1 MIGHGA
7 MGTRSSQALVT
18 YRPIPMDID
27 ARLASLSLE
36 EKVSLLAGI
45 DLWHVPAA
53 ASAGVGSIRM
63 SDGPNGVRGI
73 SWSGPRSACIPCGAA
88 LGATWDPDVVGE
100 VAGVLGKEAAARGV
114 QVHLAPTVNLH
125 RTPIG
130 GRNFECF
137 AEDPVLTANLAVAY
151 VRGVQAHRVA
161 SCIKHFIANDTEFE
175 RNTISSEVDE
185 RTLRE
190 AYLIPFEDAV
200 DAGVRSV
207 MSSYNRLNGT
217 FAGEHPWLLTTVLR
231 DEWDFDGVV
240 VSDWLGTH
248 STAEALAAGL
258 DIEMPGP
265 PAHRGEKLVDAVKR
279 GAASEADVDRAAR
292 RVLQLAEWSGRLD
305 APELPPDDSDE
316 DPATRDILRRA
327 VAASAVLLKNDGLL
341 PLAEASSVAVVG
353 PNAATPAAHG
363 GGSAAVRPY
372 RIVRPIDALRERFA
386 DVRHEPG
393 TTIYRG
399 VPPLS
404 GPILGPD
411 GATLEFQ
418 TEDGETVAVTTSER
432 LRYFW
437 LGPPM
442 VGVPERFK
450 VRLSATITPE
460 ERGAWTF
467 ALTSTGPSRLFV
479 DGELVVDNSNP
490 QRGTSFY
497 GTASTEIT
505 GAIELEAGRSY
516 ALVVEQHKNTSI
528 GVAGLLVGAR
538 PPLADDAFQLAVDAA
553 RAAEV
558 AIVVVGTNDEW
569 ESEGADRRAME
580 LPLAQDDLVRA
591 VAAVNPRTVV
601 VLNTGSPVPMPW
613 LDDVAA
619 VLQVWF
625 GGQELGDGLADVLTG
640 AREPGGRLPVTFP
653 KRLQD
658 TPAFL
663 SHPGVDGRAPYDEA
677 LFVGHRWYDARD
689 IEPLFPFG
697 HGLGYSIVDYGDAR
711 MTDGVVEVD
720 VTNTGARET
729 TEIVQVYASLPD
741 ATRRRPVRQL
751 AGFTKVT
758 LSPGATAT
766 ARVAPHRRHRQSW
779 VEGAWVDEPGDV
791 TYHVGRSSRDV
802 RSSVTV

>member
-1 MIGHGA
+1 
-7 MGTRSSQALVT
+7 
-18 YRPIPMDID
+18 MDID
-27 ARLASLSLE
+27 GRLASLSLD
-36 EKVSLLAGI
+36 EKVSLLAGA
-45 DLWHVPAA
+45 DLWHVPAVPG
-53 ASAGVGSIRM
+53 ASVGSIRM

-73 SWSGPRSACIPCGAA
+73 SWSGTRSACIPCGAA
-88 LGATWDPDVVGE
+88 LGATWDPAVVGE
-100 VAGVLGKEAAARGV
+100 VAGVLGREAAARGV

-137 AEDPVLTANLAVAY
+137 SEDPVLTAALAVAY
-151 VRGVQAHRVA
+151 VRAVQANRVA

-217 FAGEHPWLLTTVLR
+217 YAGEHPWLLTTVLR

-265 PAHRGEKLVDAVKR
+265 PAHRGEKLVDAVKQ
-279 GAASEADVDRAAR
+279 GVAAEVDVDRAVR
-292 RVLQLAEWSGRLD
+292 RVLELAEWSGRLD
-305 APELPPDDSDE
+305 GPELPPDDSDE

-327 VAASAVLLKNDGLL
+327 VASSAVLLKNDGLL
-341 PLAEASSVAVVG
+341 PLSGVASRSEGRSDVASRSEGRSGPARSVAVIG
-353 PNAATPAAHG
+353 PNAATPSAHG

-372 RIVRPIDALRERFA
+372 RIVRPIDALRDRFE

-393 TTIYRG
+393 TSIYKG
-399 VPPLS
+399 VPPIATPLLTES
-404 GPILGPD
+404 
-411 GATLEFQ
+411 ATLEFQ
-418 TEDGETVAVTTSER
+418 TEEADTVATTTADR
-432 LRYFW
+432 LRFFW
-437 LGPPM
+437 LGTPTPE
-442 VGVPERFK
+442 VPERYK
-450 VRLSATITPE
+450 VHTSATIRPE
-460 ERGAWTF
+460 VSGDWTF
-467 ALTSTGPSRLFV
+467 ALTTTGPSRLFV
-479 DGELVVDNSNP
+479 DGDLVVDNSNP
-490 QRGTSFY
+490 ERGTAFY
-497 GTASTEIT
+497 GAASTEVT
-505 GAIELEAGRSY
+505 GTVALEAGRTY
-516 ALVVEQHKNTSI
+516 ELTVDQHKNTSI

-538 PPLADDAFQLAVDAA
+538 SPLADDAFERAVDAA
-553 RAAEV
+553 RDAEI

-569 ESEGADRRAME
+569 ETEGQDRTRMD
-580 LPLAQDDLVRA
+580 LPVDQDDLVRA
-591 VAAVNPRTVV
+591 VSAVNPRTVV

-625 GGQELGDGLADVLTG
+625 GGQELGEGLADVLTG
-640 AREPGGRLPVTFP
+640 EREPGGRLPVTFP

-658 TPAFL
+658 TPAYL
-663 SHPGVDGRAPYDEA
+663 SHPGVDGRAPYDEG
-677 LFVGHRWYDARD
+677 LFFGHRWYDARD

-697 HGLGYSIVDYGDAR
+697 HGLGYSTVSYGAAR
-711 MTDGVVEVD
+711 VVDGVVEVD
-720 VTNTGARET
+720 VTNTGGRTT
-729 TEIVQVYASLPD
+729 TETVQVYVSLPD
-741 ATRRRPVRQL
+741 AARRRPVRQL

-758 LSPGATAT
+758 LEPDESAT
-766 ARVAPHRRHRQSW
+766 ARVVPHRRHRSSW
-779 VEGAWVDEPGDV
+779 VEGAWVDEPGV
-791 TYHVGRSSRDV
+791 VEYHVGRSSRDIRAV
-802 RSSVTV
+802 ATT